1 MICKQLWDKK
11 YDNFV
16 EMLYLSYNENQL
28 YILYKDQ
35 RRIKNLEH
43 LENPRWSFFASY
55 LTAKSW

>member
-16 EMLYLSYNENQL
+16 EILYLSYNENQL

-35 RRIKNLEH
+35 RRIKNVEH
-43 LENPRWSFFASY
+43 LENPR
-55 LTAKSW
+55 